1 MPYTGRVLN
10 VGAFSRLRAVNRNSS
25 FSVRG

>member
-1 MPYTGRVLN
+1 LPYTGRVLN
-10 VGAFSRLRAVNRNSS
+10 TGAFSRLRALNRNSS